1 MPLAYSFCG
10 FDVSLSVHHN
20 FFVVAQ
26 WSGAAGVVSPTGA
39 ETICVMGSDSGAV
52 VTTVTLVIG
61 DGAMAIT
68 GSAVVM
74 GTSATA
80 VVVDGAIT
88 VSLAA
93 TFAAGV
99 LGVF

>member
-1 MPLAYSFCG
+1 MRLNE
-10 FDVSLSVHHN
+10 SLNVHQI
-20 FFVVAQ
+20 FVAQ
-26 WSGAAGVVSPTGA
+26 WSGTAGVVSPIGA

-52 VTTVTLVIG
+52 VATVTLGVSN
-61 DGAMAIT
+61 GAMAIT
-68 GSAVVM
+68 GSALVI

-88 VSLAA
+88 VSSEA

>member
-1 MPLAYSFCG
+1 
-10 FDVSLSVHHN
+10 
-20 FFVVAQ
+20 
-26 WSGAAGVVSPTGA
+26 
-39 ETICVMGSDSGAV
+39 MGSDSGAV

-61 DGAMAIT
+61 DCAMAIT